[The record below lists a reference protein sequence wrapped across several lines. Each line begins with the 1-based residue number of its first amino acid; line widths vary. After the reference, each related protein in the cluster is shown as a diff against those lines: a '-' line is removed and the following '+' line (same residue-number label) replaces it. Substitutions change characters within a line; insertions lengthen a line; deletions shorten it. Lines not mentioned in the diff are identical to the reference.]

1 MNRNPED
8 FRLMAGRRVA
18 EHLLAAETASLRN
31 ETYDFPGGLHFPINN
46 FE

>member
-8 FRLMAGRRVA
+8 YGLMPGRRVA
-18 EHLLAAETASLRN
+18 EHLLAAESARMRN
-31 ETYDFPGGLHFPINN
+31 ETYDFPGGVRFPIKN